1 MKTNKLKTFLLALCC
16 TVSFTSC
23 INNDEPQDKV
33 ETMDAQVSPYT
44 SFSGVLMSD
53 EIFEGMSVKVGS
65 SPKYNFM
72 GLSSIE
78 GFTYERGYEYKLKIQ
93 RTTLANP
100 PADGSSYTYKL
111 IKILSKQKAEGTRT
125 EVTLYVSS
133 EIGKFKYGALTQD
146 MPSKGMKI
154 RENEKDDW
162 TVGPFNRI
170 SGFDYEQGFNYV
182 LSVEK
187 IALPESSPFDYYQ
200 PIQYVLLK
208 VISKE
213 KAVS

>member
-1 MKTNKLKTFLLALCC
+1 MKANKLTTVLLTLCC
-16 TVSFTSC
+16 AIGFTSC
-23 INNDEPQDKV
+23 INSDESKDKV
-33 ETMDAQVSPYT
+33 ETMDVQVSPYT
-44 SFSGVLMSD
+44 CFSGVFMSH
-53 EIFEGMSVKVGS
+53 EVIEGMSVKVGS
-65 SPKYNFM
+65 NPNYDFM

-93 RTTLANP
+93 RTTLGNP
-100 PADGSSYTYKL
+100 PADGGSYTYKL

-133 EIGKFKYGALTQD
+133 EIGKFKYGALTQE
-146 MPSKGMKI
+146 MSSKGMKI
-154 RENEKDDW
+154 RENEKNDW

-170 SGFDYEQGFNYV
+170 SGFDYEQGFNYI

-187 IALPESSPFDYYQ
+187 ITLPESSPFDYYQ

>member
-1 MKTNKLKTFLLALCC
+1 MKAYKLTTFLLALCC
-16 TVSFTSC
+16 AVGFTGC

-33 ETMDAQVSPYT
+33 EAMDAQVSAYT
-44 SFSGVLMSD
+44 SFSGVLMSN

-65 SPKYNFM
+65 SPKYSFM

-78 GFTYERGYEYKLKIQ
+78 GFAYERGYEYKLKIQ

-100 PADGSSYTYKL
+100 PADGSLYTYKL
-111 IKILSKQKAEGTRT
+111 IKVLSKQKAEGTRT

-133 EIGKFKYGALTQD
+133 EIGKFKYGAYTQY
-146 MPSKGMKI
+146 MPSSGMKI

-187 IALPESSPFDYYQ
+187 IVLPESSPFDYYQ

-213 KAVS
+213 KAIN